1 MREFGRHGV
10 GAVQQHFARQVA
22 GRLKCVGHGT
32 PRNGEQNGFRLG
44 SVSHF
49 ADQGLHF
56 PGFGLLRWIV
66 GISDTEGD
74 FVPGLS
80 PSLSK
85 GTSDVAHPD
94 DCNAHSSTSAAS
106 IAVPSCKSGAP
117 WPKTCS
123 LASGHL

>member
-49 ADQGLHF
+49 ADQGPHF
-56 PGFGLLRWIV
+56 PGLGSLGWIV
-66 GISDTEGD
+66 GISDAESD
-74 FVPGLS
+74 FVPDLS
-80 PSLSK
+80 PSLSQDA
-85 GTSDVAHPD
+85 SDVA
-94 DCNAHSSTSAAS
+94 
-106 IAVPSCKSGAP
+106 PSQ
-117 WPKTCS
+117 
-123 LASGHL
+123 